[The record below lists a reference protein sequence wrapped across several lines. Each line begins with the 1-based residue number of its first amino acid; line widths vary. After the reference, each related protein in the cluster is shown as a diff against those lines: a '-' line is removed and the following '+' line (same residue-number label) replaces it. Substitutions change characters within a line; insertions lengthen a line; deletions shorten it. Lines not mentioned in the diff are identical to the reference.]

1 VHGQADHHALCVEHG
16 CQCRRLGAHHR
27 RCRSCPTCRRCCSW
41 QASAVVTYA
50 HAGNAT
56 VGCADIATTASKDAR
71 GGASAANRDHAQVTC
86 TKRAV
91 VQPTTD
97 RVIACASAIA
107 DAQADAANRA
117 EVTRVD
123 SASAWT
129 CTRQP
134 LRQGCRRP
142 VSPWCGC
149 LAGRL
154 CHHHHPHARRQQR
167 GCRRRSRLSR
177 RRQLRPSRHLRLRQ
191 WRRRRS

>member
-1 VHGQADHHALCVEHG
+1 MPCVLSMVVNVAAWAHITG
-16 CQCRRLGAHHR
+16 VAGRAQRVAAVAPGRLLPL
-27 RCRSCPTCRRCCSW
+27 SPTLMLEMPLP
-41 QASAVVTYA
+41 VVPILLLLLPRTREA
-50 HAGNAT
+50 
-56 VGCADIATTASKDAR
+56 
-71 GGASAANRDHAQVTC
+71 GASAANRDHAQVTC

-134 LRQGCRRP
+134 LHQGCRRP

-149 LAGRL
+149 LAGCL
-154 CHHHHPHARRQQR
+154 CHHHHPYTRRRQR

-177 RRQLRPSRHLRLRQ
+177 RRQLRPSHRLRLRQ